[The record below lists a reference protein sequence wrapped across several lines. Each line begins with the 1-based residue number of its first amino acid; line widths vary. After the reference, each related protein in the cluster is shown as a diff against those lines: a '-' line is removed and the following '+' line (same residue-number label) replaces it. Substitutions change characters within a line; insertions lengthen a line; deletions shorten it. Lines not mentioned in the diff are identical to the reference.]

1 MADGTIKILTE
12 LATDGLKK
20 GLSAA
25 TKMIAGAAASLG
37 GLGAAAIKVGS
48 QFEAA
53 MSRVKAISGATEDE
67 FKNLN
72 ELAKQLGADTAFS
85 ASEAAAGMENLASAG
100 FSATEIMSAMPGM
113 LDLAAVSGGDVAA
126 AADVAASALNAFGLE
141 AGEAAHVANVFAR
154 AAADTNAEALD
165 MGEAMKYVGP
175 VAKAMGISIEETA
188 AAIGIMS
195 DAGIKGGQAGTALRG
210 ALSRLSRPT
219 KQMTKM
225 MDALGVSFYDAE
237 GNMLPLRDQVAVLQK
252 SFAGL
257 TQEER
262 NNALVTLYGQESL
275 SGMLA
280 LIEAGPDELG
290 TLTQS
295 LKNSDGAAEDMA
307 QTMQDNLAGAM
318 EELSGS
324 AETLG
329 LEIYESVQEPLKEL
343 AQEGTAAINDL
354 VDAFKK
360 GGLPKMAEEAGNVL
374 ATVVKEISSAA
385 PKLVKAA
392 TACIKGLLSGIR
404 KNLPQIVK
412 GAMEAGTALVEGLL
426 DILPELVSAGAELL
440 AGLMEGFAGA
450 LPELIPAAIN
460 GLVNTVIAFLSNL
473 DSLAECGVR
482 LVAGILQ
489 GVVSAVPTLVEGI
502 GRIIQSVFGSVSES
516 ANAAY
521 AAAEQLA
528 ESHGE
533 LLESVE
539 QSNAAFMESESSINA
554 AARAAEPMISRLQEL
569 EKKSSLTN
577 QEQEEWKGL
586 LLKLQDLIP
595 DISGLINDETLEIE
609 GGARA
614 LRDKI
619 KAWKN
624 YAMAE
629 AYAARAKEQMDALID
644 AEEELT
650 AAKEAAQAVQSSY
663 TAHMYQADAAM
674 RALTE
679 AGYSNVNSLRD
690 AIAIYE
696 EMGPQY
702 DAQAQRLRD
711 LQFELNEESTAR
723 ATLNQQV
730 AECQTTYDGLN
741 AEIDNYYAQSQKYSE
756 IAAAS
761 EEANNR
767 ITTGNN
773 RVIESWDAYE
783 KKVARS
789 SLNAALSMIE
799 NGGKLDEASRQAA
812 GDALAAFTDLPED
825 LKSLGK
831 ETLLGMIEGFRD
843 KIPGLEDTSEMS
855 AEEIVEAI
863 KNYLGIASPSKVMRD
878 IGANTMEG
886 LKNGI
891 DGEKKNV
898 VSLMSGIGKSMS
910 DGMKQ
915 GLTGQISSLVSTA
928 ASIAKQVTGAFK
940 AKLEIHSPSRLMA
953 REIGKPLAQGI
964 GVGFEGSLRSI
975 VQDMQRGVES
985 ELSRLPAGAAKV
997 RSDAAAGAV
1006 SGAGPV
1012 YYITNHVESPVPV
1025 TVEESARLANR
1036 ATEDTLFKLGVYGV

>member
-20 GLSAA
+20 GLNIA

-219 KQMTKM
+219 KQMTNM

-307 QTMQDNLAGAM
+307 Q
-318 EELSGS
+318 
-324 AETLG
+324 
-329 LEIYESVQEPLKEL
+329 
-343 AQEGTAAINDL
+343 
-354 VDAFKK
+354 
-360 GGLPKMAEEAGNVL
+360 EAGNVL
-374 ATVVKEISSAA
+374 AMVVKEISSAA

-533 LLESVE
+533 LLQSVE

-577 QEQEEWKGL
+577 QEQDEWKGL

-609 GGARA
+609 GGTRA

-619 KAWKN
+619 KAWKD

-629 AYAARAKEQMDALID
+629 AYSARAKEQMDALID

-730 AECQTTYDGLN
+730 AECQTAYDGLN

-756 IAAAS
+756 VAAAS
-761 EEANNR
+761 EEANSR
-767 ITTGNN
+767 IITGNN
-773 RVIESWDAYE
+773 RVIESWDAVE
-783 KKVARS
+783 KKSKES

-812 GDALAAFTDLPED
+812 GDVLAAFTGLPED

-843 KIPGLEDTSEMS
+843 KIPGLEDTSKMS

-964 GVGFEGSLRSI
+964 GVGFEGSLRSV

>member
-20 GLSAA
+20 GLNIA

-48 QFEAA
+48 DFEAG
-53 MSRVKAISGATEDE
+53 MSEVAAISGATGSDLERLTE
-67 FKNLN
+67 K
-72 ELAKQLGADTAFS
+72 AKEMGAATKFS
-85 ASEAAAGMENLASAG
+85 ASESADALKYMAMAGWKTEDMLGGIEGIMNLAAASGE
-100 FSATEIMSAMPGM
+100 
-113 LDLAAVSGGDVAA
+113 DLALTSDIVTD
-126 AADVAASALNAFGLE
+126 ALTAFGLQ
-141 AGEAAHVANVFAR
+141 AKDSGHFADVL
-154 AAADTNAEALD
+154 AAASSNANTNVALL
-165 MGEAMKYVGP
+165 GETFKYVAP
-175 VAKAMGISIEETA
+175 VAGALGYSVEDMSV
-188 AAIGIMS
+188 AIGLMANS
-195 DAGIKGGQAGTALRG
+195 GIKGSQAGTALRSV
-210 ALSRLSRPT
+210 LSRLAKPTDEVASAMEALGISLT
-219 KQMTKM
+219 KQDGTMKSFSEIMADMRKGFADLTEAQKAQM
-225 MDALGVSFYDAE
+225 AAALG
-237 GNMLPLRDQVAVLQK
+237 
-252 SFAGL
+252 
-257 TQEER
+257 
-262 NNALVTLYGQESL
+262 GQEAM
-275 SGMLA
+275 SGLLA
-280 LIEAGPDELG
+280 IVNASDEDF
-290 TLTQS
+290 TKLT
-295 LKNSDGAAEDMA
+295 KAINKADGAAKKMA
-307 QTMQDNLAGAM
+307 DTMQDNLKGQVTILKSSL
-318 EELSGS
+318 EG
-324 AETLG
+324 LG
-329 LEIYESVQEPLKEL
+329 IEFYDAIQEPLKNAAGKGIVYIGQLADALKDGGVSGAAREL
-343 AQEGTAAINDL
+343 
-354 VDAFKK
+354 
-360 GGLPKMAEEAGNVL
+360 GNVFGSI
-374 ATVVKEISSAA
+374 AGDIAKAA

-489 GVVSAVPTLVEGI
+489 GVISAVPTLVEGI

-533 LLESVE
+533 LLQSVE

-577 QEQEEWKGL
+577 QEQDEWKGL

-595 DISGLINDETLEIE
+595 DVSGLINKETLEIE
-609 GGARA
+609 GGTRA

-619 KAWKN
+619 KAWKD

-644 AEEELT
+644 AEEALT

-663 TAHMYQADAAM
+663 NAKVNQASELM
-674 RALTE
+674 RSMAET
-679 AGYSNVNSLRD
+679 YNVEITSIDD
-690 AIAIYE
+690 AIEKRQYLGE
-696 EMGPQY
+696 EYAREANQL
-702 DAQAQRLRD
+702 AVLKA
-711 LQFELNEESTAR
+711 ELESESAAR

-730 AECQTTYDGLN
+730 AECQTAYDDLN
-741 AEIDNYYAQSQKYSE
+741 AEIDNYYAQSQKYLE

-915 GLTGQISSLVSTA
+915 GLTGQISSLVGTA

-964 GVGFEGSLRSI
+964 GVGFEGSLRSV